1 MGNVVAVKLP
11 RLITERIERSEAVD
25 SVGRPVNGLA
35 RKVMRG
41 GAFKDALSGT
51 WLGHPL
57 HPLLIAVPIGSWVSA
72 SVLDVTPGDNAVA
85 ARRLVG
91 LGVLTALP
99 TAMAGLSD
107 WSDTDGAEQRVG
119 ALHAGLNLTAVALYG
134 ASWVRR
140 RRGPGSGTALALA
153 GAAVVAAAGYLGGHL
168 SYALGV
174 GVDTNAFQTGPTDW
188 QAVVA
193 EATVKDG
200 RPHAVSAAGISLLVI
215 EHAGQ
220 IHVLDNRCNHR
231 GAPLADGEVD
241 EIGQGCIVCPWH
253 GSVFDLDT
261 GAVRRGPA
269 TQPQP
274 IYETRVVAGQ
284 LEVRRNEPRSLRTN
298 SAGAE

>member
-1 MGNVVAVKLP
+1 MKLP

-25 SVGRPVNGLA
+25 NIGSPVNGLA
-35 RKVMRG
+35 RKVIRSG
-41 GAFKDALSGT
+41 PFKDALSGT

-72 SVLDVTPGDNAVA
+72 SVLDVSPGDNTLAS
-85 ARRLVG
+85 RRLVG

-99 TAMAGLSD
+99 TAMSGLAD

-140 RRGPGSGTALALA
+140 RSGPGRGAALALA
-153 GAAVVAAAGYLGGHL
+153 GSAAVAAAGYLGGHL
-168 SYALGV
+168 TYALGV

-215 EHAGQ
+215 ERAGR
-220 IHVLDNRCNHR
+220 IHVLDNRCTHR
-231 GAPLADGEVD
+231 GAPLSDGEVD
-241 EIGQGCIVCPWH
+241 EIDPGCIVCPWH

-269 TQPQP
+269 TQPQA
-274 IYETRVVAGQ
+274 IYETRVAAGQ
-284 LEVRRNEPRSLRTN
+284 IEVRRNEPRALRSN
-298 SAGAE
+298 SAGTG